1 MIALDTNVLIRVLVA
16 DDPKQTALA
25 ERLLRESAEQGEL
38 CFISD
43 PVLCEIEWVL
53 DRFYRV
59 GRAEILAAFESLL
72 SHQDLFSFED
82 PDAIRKALDGYRQGK
97 ADFSDFL
104 IGAKAQARG
113 ARTTFTFDRALAR
126 QQGFSILEPGAAE
139 SPR

>member
-16 DDPKQTALA
+16 DDPKQTPLA
-25 ERLLRESAEQGEL
+25 ERLLREAAEEGEL

-43 PVLCEIEWVL
+43 PVLCETEWVL

-59 GRAEILAAFESLL
+59 PRAEILAALENLL
-72 SHQDLFSFED
+72 ARQSLFSFED
-82 PDAIRKALDGYRQGK
+82 PAIVRKALDAYQQGK

-104 IGAKAQARG
+104 IGAKSEARG

-126 QQGFSILEPGAAE
+126 QQGFSTLE
-139 SPR
+139 

>member
-16 DDPKQTALA
+16 DDPAQTASA
-25 ERLLRESAEQGEL
+25 EKLLRETLAAGES

-43 PVLCEIEWVL
+43 PVLCETEWVL

-59 GRAEILAAFESLL
+59 PRAEILAALESLL
-72 SHQDLFSFED
+72 AHLNLFSFED
-82 PDAIRKALDGYRQGK
+82 SAVVRKALDRYRRGK

-104 IGAKAQARG
+104 IGAKAEARG

-126 QQGFSILEPGAAE
+126 QQGFSILG
-139 SPR
+139 

>member
-16 DDPKQTALA
+16 DDPRQTALA
-25 ERLLRESAEQGEL
+25 ERLLRDALEAGEP

-43 PVLCEIEWVL
+43 PVLCETEWVL

-59 GRAEILAAFESLL
+59 PRAEILSALDSLL
-72 SHQDLFSFED
+72 ARTNLFSFED
-82 PDAIRKALDGYRQGK
+82 AAVVRKALDAYQRGK

-104 IGAKAQARG
+104 IGAKAEARG

-126 QQGFSILEPGAAE
+126 QQGFSILG
-139 SPR
+139 

>member
-16 DDPKQTALA
+16 DDPAQTALA
-25 ERLLRESAEQGEL
+25 ERVLREALAEGES

-43 PVLCEIEWVL
+43 PVLCETEWVL

-59 GRAEILAAFESLL
+59 PRAEILAALESLL
-72 SHQDLFSFED
+72 ARMNLFSFED
-82 PDAIRKALDGYRQGK
+82 AAVVRKALDRYQRGK

-104 IGAKAQARG
+104 IGAKAEARN

-126 QQGFSILEPGAAE
+126 QQGFSILG
-139 SPR
+139 